1 MIDRIDRTEEAD
13 LGSVVADKLE
23 RVGLT
28 QAEREQLAAVYFD
41 AVELGLAPAT
51 GPVAVFVA
59 GAAVHCDPWPS
70 HLLEVW
76 PISGAPIAR

>member
-1 MIDRIDRTEEAD
+1 MNDRTEEAD
-13 LGSVVADKLE
+13 VGSVVASKLE

-51 GPVAVFVA
+51 GRVAVWVA
-59 GAAVHCDPWPS
+59 EAAVHCDPWPARA
-70 HLLEVW
+70 LTTW
-76 PISGAPIAR
+76 PISGAPIER